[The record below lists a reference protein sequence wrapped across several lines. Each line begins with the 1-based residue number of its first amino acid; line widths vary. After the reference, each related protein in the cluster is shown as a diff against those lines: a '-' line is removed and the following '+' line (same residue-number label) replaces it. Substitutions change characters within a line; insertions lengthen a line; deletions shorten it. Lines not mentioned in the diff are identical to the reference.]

1 MTIGFSDHYLGF
13 EAGLAAAALGAEVI
27 EKHITFSR
35 KMYGSDA
42 SNAMEINEFKKY
54 VSGIRSVWMMN
65 ENPVDKNNIKIYKD
79 IKKIFEKSIVI
90 KKNLPKNHKIKLED
104 LAFKKPGDGIPAMNY
119 KSIIG
124 RRLKYS
130 INENTKLRKKD
141 LC

>member
-1 MTIGFSDHYLGF
+1 
-13 EAGLAAAALGAEVI
+13 
-27 EKHITFSR
+27 
-35 KMYGSDA
+35 
-42 SNAMEINEFKKY
+42 
-54 VSGIRSVWMMN
+54 MMN